1 MRIYLAARFGR
12 RLEMVAMAE
21 SIRALGHQV
30 TSRWINGRGKP
41 NADNALYDLTDL
53 TVADAVVS
61 FTEDPKD
68 PKACEAFVAR
78 GGRHVEFG
86 YALKAGKQLFIVGPR
101 ENIFHRLPEVT
112 VFRNGPALLAHL
124 ALVAKQELRS

>member
-1 MRIYLAARFGR
+1 MRIYLAARFDR

-30 TSRWINGRGKP
+30 TSRWINGFGKQ
-41 NADNALYDLTDL
+41 NADNALYDLTDV
-53 TVADAVVS
+53 TAADAVVS
-61 FTEDPKD
+61 FTEDPK
-68 PKACEAFVAR
+68 ACETFVAR

-86 YALKAGKQLFIVGPR
+86 YALKAGKQLFVVGPR

-112 VFRNGPALLAHL
+112 VFRDGRALLAHL
-124 ALVAKQELRS
+124 AKVAKQELRS